1 MCSYKEAIK
10 NLKKFSKKLEE
21 LQRNMKTDSNTDEI
35 IEEIPENNKVK
46 IGYKEYEIVKET
58 ELFNNKRQELLGEA
72 DHNIETIRI
81 ASKFKQ
87 NIQNQAFIHELL
99 HTIAEKNR
107 LEVNNN
113 EDEIDVLA
121 TGIYEAILD
130 NPHIFTMKD
139 I

>member
-1 MCSYKEAIK
+1 MIEKENIK
-10 NLKKFSKKLEE
+10 INA
-21 LQRNMKTDSNTDEI
+21 NDIEI
-35 IEEIPENNKVK
+35 SADKINIIGTSQNNKVK

-58 ELFNNKRQELLGEA
+58 ELFNDKRQELLGEA

-113 EDEIDVLA
+113 EDEIDALA

>member
-1 MCSYKEAIK
+1 MIEKENIK
-10 NLKKFSKKLEE
+10 INA
-21 LQRNMKTDSNTDEI
+21 NDIEI
-35 IEEIPENNKVK
+35 SADKVNIIGTQQNNKVK
-46 IGYKEYEIVKET
+46 IGYKEYEIVKEP
-58 ELFNNKRQELLGEA
+58 ELFNDKRQELLGEV

-113 EDEIDVLA
+113 EDEIDALA

>member
-1 MCSYKEAIK
+1 MIEKENIK
-10 NLKKFSKKLEE
+10 INA
-21 LQRNMKTDSNTDEI
+21 NDIEI
-35 IEEIPENNKVK
+35 SADKINIIGTPQNNKVK

-58 ELFNNKRQELLGEA
+58 ELFNDKRQELLGEA

-113 EDEIDVLA
+113 EDEIDALA